1 MGSSQERQNL
11 LLFASGHNIKIKFLD
26 IAGDDF
32 REETV
37 LWGNDKIFPEMFVDK
52 ILLSLKYIH
61 KLFEFLYLHGLVD
74 PFKFNKLQY
83 LFVYNFEYKRY
94 DAEHPINQYY
104 NFLLLLYWQFLTA
117 CLDDCFEE
125 FTDEREAT
133 GQQGAVHIRVVYEHL
148 WAEEYVHLLH

>member
-11 LLFASGHNIKIKFLD
+11 LLFAPGHNIKIKFLD

-37 LWGNDKIFPEMFVDK
+37 LRGNDKIFPEMFVDK

-74 PFKFNKLQY
+74 PFKFNKLQN

-104 NFLLLLYWQFLTA
+104 NFLLLLY
-117 CLDDCFEE
+117 
-125 FTDEREAT
+125 
-133 GQQGAVHIRVVYEHL
+133 
-148 WAEEYVHLLH
+148 